1 MSSDK
6 ISIGIIGGG
15 AAGFFGAVSAAEK
28 NPEYD
33 ITIFEKSPKLL
44 SKVRIS
50 GGGRC
55 NVTNSVFELK
65 ELVSKYP
72 RGNKEL
78 YSVFSRFGT
87 RDTVE
92 WFESRGVKLKTEEDG
107 RIFPAS
113 DDSASIVNC
122 LLSEAE
128 KYGVK
133 ILTSTGLVSIEKTDV
148 GFTCKTTGRPEYNFD
163 KLLVACGG
171 FNDIK
176 GYDFLANLGHTIQ
189 KPVPSL
195 FTFNSPYKI
204 FDELEGLSVNDA
216 HIKVEGT
223 KLKEKGPLLITHAGL
238 SGPAVLKLSARGA
251 RELHEI
257 DYNFILSIN
266 WVSGDNY
273 EKVKL
278 RLKTLREKEG
288 IAKISKRGYFKIPQ
302 RLWERLIAV
311 SGVDFEKKWN
321 EISNKDIDK
330 ISLSLTDT
338 RLPVKEKSTF
348 KEEFVTCGGIS
359 LKEVNFKTMESRVC
373 PGLYFAGEVLDIDGI
388 TGGFNFQSAW
398 STAWIFGNSV

>member
-1 MSSDK
+1 VSSGK
-6 ISIGIIGGG
+6 VSIGIIGGG
-15 AAGFFGAVSAAEK
+15 AAGFFGAISAAEK
-28 NPEYD
+28 NPGYD
-33 ITIFEKSPKLL
+33 ITIFEKSTKLL
-44 SKVRIS
+44 SKVKIS

-55 NVTNSVFELK
+55 NVSNSVFEIK

-78 YSVFSRFGT
+78 YSVFSRFST
-87 RDTVE
+87 RDTID
-92 WFESRGVKLKTEEDG
+92 WFESHGVKLKTEEDG
-107 RIFPAS
+107 RIFPVS
-113 DDSASIVNC
+113 NDSASIINC

-128 KYGVK
+128 KHGIQ
-133 ILTSTGLVSIEKTDV
+133 ILKGTGLVSIEKKDG
-148 GFTCKTTGRPEYNFD
+148 GFLCRTTGGIDCTFE
-163 KLLVACGG
+163 KLLIACGG
-171 FNDIK
+171 FNNIK
-176 GYDFLANLGHTIQ
+176 GYDFIENLGHTIR
-189 KPVPSL
+189 KPIPSL

-238 SGPAVLKLSARGA
+238 SGPAVLKLSAWGA
-251 RELHEI
+251 RELHEM

-273 EKVKL
+273 DKVRL

-288 IAKISKRGYFKIPQ
+288 VAKISKRGYFKIPQ

-311 SGVDFEKKWN
+311 SNVDFEKRWN
-321 EISNKDIDK
+321 EVSNKDIDN
-330 ISLSLTDT
+330 IATCLTDT
-338 RLPVKEKSTF
+338 RHPIKGKNTF
-348 KEEFVTCGGIS
+348 KEEFVTCGGVS
-359 LKEVNFKTMESRVC
+359 LKEVNFKTMESRIC